1 MKKFVFR
8 LQALLTISLAKKDKA
23 ESDLRDATQF
33 WHKQVNLLKY
43 MKQELDKGLAEYE
56 DLLQKKS
63 ILAGMMTMYT
73 NFFIEKRRQINLQ
86 TLAVRK
92 AAENKA
98 LMVKKLLEISKKV
111 QALEQLRDIQ
121 YEEYRQALLAEE
133 QKQIDEIGL
142 QTYMRKQEKRKV

>member
-56 DLLQKKS
+56 DFLQKKS
-63 ILAGMMTMYT
+63 VLAGMMTMYT
-73 NFFIEKRRQINLQ
+73 NFFIEKRRQITLQ